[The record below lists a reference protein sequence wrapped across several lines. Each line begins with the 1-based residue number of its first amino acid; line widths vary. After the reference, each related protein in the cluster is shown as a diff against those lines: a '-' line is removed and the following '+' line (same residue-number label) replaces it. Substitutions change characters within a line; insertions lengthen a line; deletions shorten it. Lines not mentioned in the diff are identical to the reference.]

1 MEKAYLYNK
10 TRCFAA
16 LILGGLGQIKSCAD
30 AVLMRAKSK
39 NLKKTECWKV
49 ACMLLDGWHK
59 FKTLWLER
67 NASFV
72 TLNSLSQTKSR
83 FFFRLQN
90 ASDSSEVHERADLRW
105 YSQWMLKDLRRFRHL
120 ATGLRLCRHLLS
132 NWGLFG
138 IRVSVFDVC
147 YSAGTNLLYI
157 WWNTQSVCAPSLSRF
172 PSHCWFLFPCLS
184 KDSLKLR

>member
-1 MEKAYLYNK
+1 ML
-10 TRCFAA
+10 
-16 LILGGLGQIKSCAD
+16 KSC
-30 AVLMRAKSK
+30 L
-39 NLKKTECWKV
+39 
-49 ACMLLDGWHK
+49 CMLLDEWHK
-59 FKTLWLER
+59 SKTLWLER

-105 YSQWMLKDLRRFRHL
+105 YSQWMLKDLQRFRHL
-120 ATGLRLCRHLLS
+120 ATGLRLCRHLPS

-157 WWNTQSVCAPSLSRF
+157 WWNAQSVCAPSLSRF
-172 PSHCWFLFPCLS
+172 PSRCWFLFPCLS
-184 KDSLKLR
+184 KDSQKLR